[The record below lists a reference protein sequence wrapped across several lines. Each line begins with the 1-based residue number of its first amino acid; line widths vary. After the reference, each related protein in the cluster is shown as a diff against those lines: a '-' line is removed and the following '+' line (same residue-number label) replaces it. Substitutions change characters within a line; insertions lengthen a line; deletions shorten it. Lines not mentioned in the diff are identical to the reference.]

1 MVTSNHNELITV
13 LTELYTLLVSLAAI
27 SDTQLF
33 LPSPETGLHA
43 PGDINTTSA
52 LAAGYDAETVAL
64 MCALPYVGEIGQQG
78 YASDIEL
85 LSNAYT
91 LNYLGADRDV
101 MGFKG
106 DREMLDDGKTIEVM
120 PSRALAITWSEGR
133 DGLEFIYDL
142 NTRLVTPW
150 RPFDTPVGVNNYFGI
165 PAISPREAFGPIVE
179 DYRKLKH
186 IGTGDLMDW
195 DDEETYMSGG
205 IAPVGQGYTARD
217 ALWYGARYREYIA
230 VHGLKD
236 LYLEC
241 GWDVDAVNQTRFRRA
256 EFVEKRQKYWE
267 DVVEVVIKQNEI
279 ERDEAMA
286 SDREVSR
293 LEYEARK
300 LQESIALN
308 QQ

>member
-1 MVTSNHNELITV
+1 MVTSNHSELISV

-43 PGDINTTSA
+43 PGAINTTSA

-64 MCALPYVGEIGQQG
+64 MYAIPYVGEIGQQG

-91 LNYLGADRDV
+91 VNYLDADRDV

-106 DREMLDDGKTIEVM
+106 DREMLDDGETIEVM

-133 DGLEFIYDL
+133 NGLEFIYDL
-142 NTRLVTPW
+142 NARLVTPW
-150 RPFDTPVGVNNYFGI
+150 RPFDTPVGVNNYFGV
-165 PAISPREAFGPIVE
+165 PAISPREVFGPIVE

-186 IGTGDLMDW
+186 IGTGDRMDW

-205 IAPVGQGYTARD
+205 IAPIGQGYTARD
-217 ALWYGARYREYIA
+217 ALWYGAQYREYIA
-230 VHGLKD
+230 VHGLRD

-241 GWDVDAVNQTRFRRA
+241 GWEVDAVNQTRFRRA

-267 DVVEVVIKQNEI
+267 DVVEVVMEQNRIDNE
-279 ERDEAMA
+279 EAMA
-286 SDREVSR
+286 PIREASR

-300 LQESIALN
+300 LQESIALT